1 MKKQS
6 CIGASV
12 LPYSIVDGNIFMLLG
27 REKCYKPKGK
37 KSDHQWSDFGGKSEG
52 ETEIDCASREFE
64 EETMSLVRFFENEVL
79 PRENVDDLK
88 SRLSDNM
95 YTFKVK
101 FPVNENGYYVTYI
114 TRVPY
119 DPYVPSNFSTLSNAF
134 SIIHSVGKH
143 PAMDI
148 NINHAY
154 LEKTDLRWVSIPN
167 LTIACESNGTLPLSI
182 YTYKSKLRSHF
193 LYRLRFIL
201 SLFPESFKYKT
212 NWRIDPKN
220 RHSDFENF
228 NNKYRYK

>member
-88 SRLSDNM
+88 
-95 YTFKVK
+95 K
-101 FPVNENGYYVTYI
+101 
-114 TRVPY
+114 
-119 DPYVPSNFSTLSNAF
+119 
-134 SIIHSVGKH
+134 
-143 PAMDI
+143 
-148 NINHAY
+148 
-154 LEKTDLRWVSIPN
+154 
-167 LTIACESNGTLPLSI
+167 
-182 YTYKSKLRSHF
+182 
-193 LYRLRFIL
+193 
-201 SLFPESFKYKT
+201 
-212 NWRIDPKN
+212 
-220 RHSDFENF
+220 
-228 NNKYRYK
+228 